1 MRVRAGAREKR
12 LLSTHRHFR
21 YRCMR
26 ARARE
31 ERVRERRAG
40 GMGMEVRRG
49 RKGKEMSFSLA
60 RGAGKGPFSEKRSC
74 VSLPET
80 VLFFY
85 KFRRPRRR
93 RESRRVR
100 AARFRPFVNEL
111 TAAVRTQGHPSLERD
126 CSLHRVILPRRL
138 LASAEM

>member
-1 MRVRAGAREKR
+1 
-12 LLSTHRHFR
+12 
-21 YRCMR
+21 MR

-31 ERVRERRAG
+31 ERTREESGHR
-40 GMGMEVRRG
+40 MGIESSAWAE
-49 RKGKEMSFSLA
+49 GKEMSFSLA

-85 KFRRPRRR
+85 KFRATLSKERVPKGAR
-93 RESRRVR
+93 RE
-100 AARFRPFVNEL
+100 RFRPFVDEL
-111 TAAVRTQGHPSLERD
+111 TAAVRTQGHPSSERD

-138 LASAEM
+138 LASVEM